1 MEFVPK
7 FLTIVDLFEDS
18 VEKFASRD
26 LFGVKQNGVWG
37 WSSYAEIKRQVDAF
51 RASLAAAGIVRGD
64 RVAVISNNRVRWAV
78 GAFAALGLGAVYVP
92 MYESQLAKDWE
103 FILKDCEANLLIVAN
118 DAIYQKVKDYPSQIP
133 SLKGV
138 VVMDGP
144 AGEDRAFDT
153 WVDKGLKT
161 PLAPIKPDKDDIA
174 FLIYTSGTTGNPK
187 GVRLSHENI
196 ASNVSAVHDIFD
208 IQQEDRTLSFLPWAH
223 SFGLTAELHM
233 ILSMGGSMALN
244 TAVDQ
249 LVAEMPEVRPT
260 VLIAVPRIFNRIYDG
275 VQKQMAHKPAAV
287 QKLFRAGLKLAAKK
301 RDGQA
306 LGFVE
311 GITYSLANKLVF
323 SKIREKFGGRLRY
336 AISGGA
342 ALSKDVAEFIDSLG
356 ITVYEGYGL
365 TETSP
370 ILTANRPGYRKIG
383 SVGKVISGCRV
394 VIDREVTGDPVHG
407 EIIGYGPN
415 IMKGYHNR
423 PEENAAVLMPDGG
436 FRTGDM
442 GFIDDDG
449 FLFITGRIKEQYKL
463 ENGKYVVPVPLEEAI
478 KLSLFVANV
487 YVHGANKPHN
497 VALVVPDFDAL
508 KEWAQGEGISAADPE
523 ALIKE
528 PKVIAKMRAEIDETS
543 KGFKGYERI
552 EKFALIVEDFTT
564 ANGMLT
570 PSLKL
575 KRRAVIAGYGDLIE
589 SLYAKR

>member
-26 LFGVKQNGVWG
+26 LFGVKRNGVWS
-37 WSSYAEIKRQVDAF
+37 WLSYAEVKRQVDAF
-51 RASLAAAGIVRGD
+51 RASLVEAGISRGD
-64 RVAVISNNRVRWAV
+64 RVAVISNNRVKWAV
-78 GAFAALGLGAVYVP
+78 GAFACLGIGAVYVP

-118 DAIYQKVKDYPSQIP
+118 EGIYEKVKDYPKGIP
-133 SLKGV
+133 SLKKI
-138 VVMDGP
+138 VVMDAPKGD
-144 AGEDRAFDT
+144 ERAFQG
-153 WVDKGLKT
+153 WVERGLGK
-161 PLAPIKPDKDDIA
+161 PLAPTKPDKDDVA

-196 ASNVSAVHDIFD
+196 ASNVSAVHEIFD

-223 SFGLTAELHM
+223 SFGLTCELHM

-260 VLIAVPRIFNRIYDG
+260 VLVAVPRIFNRIYDG
-275 VQKQMAHKPAAV
+275 VQKQMAHKPAAI
-287 QKLFRAGLKLAAKK
+287 QKLFRSGLKLAGKK

-311 GITYSLANKLVF
+311 GITYSLASKLVF
-323 SKIREKFGGRLRY
+323 SKVREKFGGRLRY

-370 ILTANRPGYRKIG
+370 ILTANRPGHRKIG
-383 SVGKVISGCRV
+383 SVGQVIPGCRV
-394 VIDREVTGDPVHG
+394 VIDREVTGDAVHG

-423 PEENAAVLMPDGG
+423 AEENAAVLMGDGG

-442 GFIDDDG
+442 GYVDDEG

-478 KLSLFVANV
+478 KLSLLIANV

-497 VALVVPDFDAL
+497 VALIVPDFDAL
-508 KEWAQGEGISAADPE
+508 NEWAGGQGLSTSDPD

-528 PKVIAKMRAEIDETS
+528 PKVVDKIRAEVAEMS

-552 EKFALIVEDFTT
+552 EKFALITEDFTT

-575 KRRAVIAGYGDLIE
+575 KRRAVIARYGDLIE
-589 SLYAKR
+589 SLYARG

>member
-7 FLTIVDLFEDS
+7 FVTIVDLFEDS
-18 VEKFASRD
+18 IEKFASRD
-26 LFGVKQNGVWG
+26 LFGVKQDGVWS
-37 WSSYAEIKRQVDAF
+37 WVSYAEIKRQVDAF
-51 RASLAAAGIVRGD
+51 RAALAEAGIGRGD
-64 RVAVISNNRVRWAV
+64 RVSVISNNRVKWAV
-78 GAFAALGLGAVYVP
+78 AAFATLGLGAVYVP
-92 MYESQLAKDWE
+92 MYESQLPKDWE
-103 FILKDCEANLLIVAN
+103 FILRDCEANLLIVAN
-118 DAIYQKVKDYPSQIP
+118 DAIYQKVKDYPASIP
-133 SLKGV
+133 SLKTV
-138 VVMDGP
+138 VVMDAP
-144 AGEDRAFDT
+144 KGEDRSFDG
-153 WVDKGLKT
+153 WIEKGLAK
-161 PLAPIKPDKDDIA
+161 PMAPIKPDKDDIA

-196 ASNVSAVHDIFD
+196 ASNVSAVHETFD

-244 TAVDQ
+244 TSVDQ

-260 VLIAVPRIFNRIYDG
+260 VLVAVPRIFNRIYDG
-275 VQKQMAHKPAAV
+275 VQKQMASKPAPI
-287 QKLFRAGLKLAAKK
+287 QKLFRAGLRLAAKR
-301 RDGQA
+301 RDGQP
-306 LGFVE
+306 LSLLE
-311 GITYSLANKLVF
+311 GVTYSLANKLVF
-323 SKIREKFGGRLRY
+323 AKVREKFGGRLRY

-370 ILTANRPGYRKIG
+370 ILTANRPGHRKLG
-383 SVGKVISGCRV
+383 SVGKVIPGCRV
-394 VIDREVTGDPVHG
+394 VIDREATGDAVHG
-407 EIIGYGPN
+407 EIVGYGPN

-442 GFIDDDG
+442 GYLDDDG

-478 KLSLFVANV
+478 KLSMFVANV
-487 YVHGANKPHN
+487 YVHGANKPYN
-497 VALVVPDFDAL
+497 VALVVPDFDML
-508 KEWAQGEGISAADPE
+508 KAWAKGEGIDAGDPDV
-523 ALIKE
+523 LVKD
-528 PKVIAKMRAEIDETS
+528 PRVIAKIKAEIAEAS

-552 EKFALIVEDFTT
+552 EKFALITEDFTT

-575 KRRAVIAGYGDLIE
+575 KRRAVIAKYDALIE
-589 SLYAKR
+589 SLYAKA